1 MDRILVASSNDKT
14 TAMLVSLLKETF
26 PTCKTSIAATGLET
40 RRAVGSGSYDCVVI
54 NCPLSDEYGNELA
67 EIVCTSTD
75 ASCVAI
81 AKSENA
87 DILADK
93 LEDFG
98 VMVIPK
104 PLGRQYFYRS
114 MKFVSAARKRMLGIR
129 SENLKLHKK
138 LEEIRTINRAKCSL
152 MQYLGFTE
160 QQAHKYLEKQAMDK
174 RCTKIEVAQKVI
186 EMYEV

>member
-1 MDRILVASSNDKT
+1 MDRILVASSNDKA

-26 PTCKTSIAATGLET
+26 PACKTSIAATGLET

-75 ASCVAI
+75 ASCVA
-81 AKSENA
+81 
-87 DILADK
+87 ILADK

>member
-1 MDRILVASSNDKT
+1 MDRILVASSNDKA

-98 VMVIPK
+98 VSRVIRWK
-104 PLGRQYFYRS
+104 L
-114 MKFVSAARKRMLGIR
+114 RK
-129 SENLKLHKK
+129 
-138 LEEIRTINRAKCSL
+138 
-152 MQYLGFTE
+152 
-160 QQAHKYLEKQAMDK
+160 
-174 RCTKIEVAQKVI
+174 
-186 EMYEV
+186 

>member
-1 MDRILVASSNDKT
+1 MDRILVASSNDKA

-87 DILADK
+87 DIQ
-93 LEDFG
+93 
-98 VMVIPK
+98 I
-104 PLGRQYFYRS
+104 GR
-114 MKFVSAARKRMLGIR
+114 
-129 SENLKLHKK
+129 
-138 LEEIRTINRAKCSL
+138 
-152 MQYLGFTE
+152 
-160 QQAHKYLEKQAMDK
+160 AH
-174 RCTKIEVAQKVI
+174 V
-186 EMYEV
+186 

>member
-1 MDRILVASSNDKT
+1 MDRILVASSNDKA

-26 PTCKTSIAATGLET
+26 PACKTSIAATGLET
-40 RRAVGSGSYDCVVI
+40 RRAVGSGNYDCVVI

-67 EIVCTSTD
+67 EIVCTSSDT
-75 ASCVAI
+75 SCVAI

-138 LEEIRTINRAKCSL
+138 LEEIRTVNRAKCAL

-174 RCTKIEVAQKVI
+174 RCTKFEVAQKVI

>member
-1 MDRILVASSNDKT
+1 MDRILVASSNDKA

-104 PLGRQYFYRS
+104 PLGRQYF
-114 MKFVSAARKRMLGIR
+114 

>member
-1 MDRILVASSNDKT
+1 MERILVASSNEKA

-26 PTCKTSIAATGLET
+26 PACKTSIAQTGLET
-40 RRAVGSGSYDCVVI
+40 RRAAGTGNYDCIVI

-75 ASCVAI
+75 SSCVAI
-81 AKSENA
+81 AKAENA

-104 PLGRQYFYRS
+104 PLSRQYFYRS